1 MTRPT
6 IDDVMEACEA
16 DDHIGFCISCG
27 EEHYGIEPDAR
38 KYECESC
45 GERAVYGAEECLISG
60 FYVDE
65 DAE

>member
-6 IDDVMEACEA
+6 IDDVMAACEE
-16 DDHIGFCISCG
+16 DDNVGFCIACG

-45 GERAVYGAEECLISG
+45 GKRAVYGAEEILISG
-60 FYVDE
+60 LYSDDE
-65 DAE
+65 E